1 MPSVHV
7 VLSTVED
14 GSMYNRHDMDDKIVI
29 ANRRTFLA
37 QHDIPFETTTRV
49 STNLLERATITHDTD
64 FLRFEYIGNEQ
75 AGDGINGK
83 ETIVADALV
92 TDQPG
97 LALMLPVADCV
108 GAVFFDPV
116 HTVLMVSHL
125 GRHSLEQQGALRS
138 VEHLTKEYGS
148 APEDIQVWLTPA
160 PGKESYQIWA
170 LDNKGMKEAT
180 FEQLAKAGIPQS
192 NINNDPRD
200 TVTDTNFYSYSE
212 FLKGNR
218 KEDGDHMIA
227 AVIDE

>member
-1 MPSVHV
+1 MSSINVA
-7 VLSTVED
+7 LSTVDD
-14 GSMYNRHDMDDKIVI
+14 GSMYNRHDMLDETVI
-29 ANRRTFLA
+29 NNRRRFLEK
-37 QHDIPFETTTRV
+37 HGMNFDTTTRV
-49 STNLLERATITHDTD
+49 STNLLERATITHDTN
-64 FLRFEYIGNEQ
+64 FLRFEYIDSTH
-75 AGDGINGK
+75 AGDGISGQ
-83 ETIVADALV
+83 ETIVADALI

-116 HTVLMVSHL
+116 HSVLMVSHL

-138 VEHLTKEYGS
+138 VQHLTEHYQS
-148 APEDIQVWLTPA
+148 NPTDIQVWLTPA

-180 FEQLAKAGIPQS
+180 FEQLAEAGILKA
-192 NINNDPRD
+192 NITDDPRD
-200 TVTDTNFYSYSE
+200 TATDPTFYSYSE

-227 AVIDE
+227 AIIR